1 MGKKL
6 DSSAL
11 SQKDKINLVSGVGM
25 WHTDSCG
32 GKIPSIHLSDGPHGL
47 RAQSEDA
54 TRNNDSIPA
63 TCFPTASASACTWDP
78 ELIAKMAAGIAQE
91 AIAQNVSVVLGPG
104 INIKRSPLCGRNF
117 EYYSEDPLLAGTLG
131 AAFINAMQALGVG
144 TSLKHFAG
152 NSQETRRMT
161 ANSQIDE
168 RALREIYLAAF
179 EQCVKQAQPAT
190 IMASYNRLNGIHAC
204 ENRTLLTEI
213 LRDEWGFKGA
223 VISDWGACSDLPA
236 SILAGTDLEMP
247 QSIPEH
253 KMALAKTLSDG
264 SADSA
269 EMMKAL
275 DRASGKIL
283 NLVSTY
289 GAHNRSTETVE
300 KARSLVQSGINY
312 DTALE
317 VARSS
322 GVLLKNNGIL
332 PLSGGRRILIV
343 GHLAEK
349 MRFQGGGSSHI
360 TTVPRPNAIECLERI
375 NREENRGFQIDYR
388 QGYHADSYRS
398 DGTLEKEALEA
409 AKNADIVLFFGGLT
423 DLAEG
428 EGFDRRTFDLPQN
441 QLSLAEKLA
450 ATDRPMVFVS
460 FSGSPYSIPFFDRL
474 DAMLHMYLSGEA
486 VGQATADLLFGK
498 SVPCGRLSETWPL
511 KLDDTPCAETF
522 GRETDDV
529 EYQESLY
536 TGYRYY
542 TTFGV
547 PVRFPFGFGL
557 SYTDFAYSG
566 MTCIEAPADSSAF
579 VNVSLT
585 VENTGSLAADH
596 VVQIYVDNPAAS
608 YRRPKRELRGFTKI
622 RLDPGEKK
630 QVTVPLTERAF
641 SIFDEDQ
648 RRFTV
653 ISGEYTIVAAPHA
666 AAADPVSSGAGLVS
680 VSFTVSE
687 DKGIVCTKKEDF
699 SVNHQSFLRIYNR
712 PLSSF
717 DKVSRGSYS
726 TKNSLAQL
734 AKACLL
740 GKIVL
745 AVARKEAYRMFPDT
759 PKDDPEVLMTIEGL
773 TGGTLDAVMG
783 QSGGA
788 LPFSL
793 GNAVVQAAN
802 GHPVKALKSLLGKP

>member
-1 MGKKL
+1 MEKTIH
-6 DSSAL
+6 SSDL
-11 SQKDKINLVSGVGM
+11 SQEDKINLVSGVGM
-25 WHTDSCG
+25 WHTNDCG

-78 ELIAKMAAGIAQE
+78 ELIGKMAAGIAQE

-131 AAFINAMQALGVG
+131 TAFINAMQALGVG

-253 KMALAKTLSDG
+253 KMSLAKALSDKSPD
-264 SADSA
+264 SAD
-269 EMMKAL
+269 MKKAL
-275 DRASGKIL
+275 DRAAGRIL
-283 NLVSTY
+283 NLVSAY
-289 GAHNRSTETVE
+289 GAHNRSKETVE
-300 KARSLVQSGINY
+300 KAVSAVKSGANY
-312 DTALE
+312 GTALE

-332 PLSGGRRILIV
+332 PLSGNKRILVV

-360 TTVPRPNAIECLERI
+360 TTVPRPNAVECLKKI
-375 NREENRGFQIDYR
+375 SEEEGRGFQIDFR
-388 QGYHADSYRS
+388 QGYHADSCTV
-398 DGTLEKEALEA
+398 DGKLEQEALDA

-441 QLSLAEKLA
+441 QLAIAEKLA
-450 ATDRPMVFVS
+450 ALDKPLVFVS
-460 FSGSPYSIPFFDRL
+460 FSGSPYSIPFSDRL

-486 VGQATADLLFGK
+486 AGQATADLLCGVT
-498 SVPCGRLSETWPL
+498 VPCGRLPETWPL
-511 KLDDTPCAETF
+511 DIADTPCAETF
-522 GRETDDV
+522 AAGSDDV

-557 SYTDFAYSG
+557 SYTDFAYSD
-566 MTCIEAPADSSAF
+566 MSCIEAPEKSSAF
-579 VNVSLT
+579 
-585 VENTGSLAADH
+585 AD
-596 VVQIYVDNPAAS
+596 V
-608 YRRPKRELRGFTKI
+608 
-622 RLDPGEKK
+622 
-630 QVTVPLTERAF
+630 
-641 SIFDEDQ
+641 
-648 RRFTV
+648 
-653 ISGEYTIVAAPHA
+653 
-666 AAADPVSSGAGLVS
+666 
-680 VSFTVSE
+680 
-687 DKGIVCTKKEDF
+687 
-699 SVNHQSFLRIYNR
+699 
-712 PLSSF
+712 
-717 DKVSRGSYS
+717 
-726 TKNSLAQL
+726 
-734 AKACLL
+734 
-740 GKIVL
+740 
-745 AVARKEAYRMFPDT
+745 
-759 PKDDPEVLMTIEGL
+759 
-773 TGGTLDAVMG
+773 
-783 QSGGA
+783 
-788 LPFSL
+788 
-793 GNAVVQAAN
+793 
-802 GHPVKALKSLLGKP
+802 